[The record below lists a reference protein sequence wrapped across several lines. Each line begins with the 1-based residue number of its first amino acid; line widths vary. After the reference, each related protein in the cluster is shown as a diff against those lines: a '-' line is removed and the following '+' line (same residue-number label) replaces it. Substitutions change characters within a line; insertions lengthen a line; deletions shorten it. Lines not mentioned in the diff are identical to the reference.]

1 MLQNYLEGL
10 ESLSDEA
17 LAVAD
22 FNGDGVVDD
31 EDLTALRSFL
41 NPVIIDGPDVVCA
54 QQDYEFTVKVANGV
68 TLDPQ
73 FRYNT
78 DTSGRSADLE
88 IDDDGVGHGT
98 VSVEWYDLQTNCFTL
113 TAHGTGPN
121 GDTVRGTK
129 TVRVSPE
136 HLYVDGVCGCGA
148 VKIVTVTAPF
158 TITVKKGGSAAP
170 RKTVFELE
178 LVDKWGEKLSFAD
191 DVTVSGTMTT
201 TNGKGDYEGNM
212 TFTGPSQQLRN
223 MLGEGAFV
231 RQVNGGK
238 ANWTYDDT
246 VWGLLL
252 RNVAERAVDD
262 AALEN
267 TVLIFPTSCEKTD
280 DGGLLYSMVDGA
292 NQVEK
297 MTFTNT
303 YTKYTT
309 RPSGNGSN
317 TGTVSSPQTGDNSNL
332 AVWFALLAVSAAGV
346 MGAGVYS
353 KRRRSSR

>member
-1 MLQNYLEGL
+1 MTRSEKIAIKN
-10 ESLSDEA
+10 
-17 LAVAD
+17 
-22 FNGDGVVDD
+22 
-31 EDLTALRSFL
+31 TA
-41 NPVIIDGPDVVCA
+41 PACK
-54 QQDYEFTVKVANGV
+54 KVAH
-68 TLDPQ
+68 L
-73 FRYNT
+73 
-78 DTSGRSADLE
+78 
-88 IDDDGVGHGT
+88 
-98 VSVEWYDLQTNCFTL
+98 LQ
-113 TAHGTGPN
+113 
-121 GDTVRGTK
+121 
-129 TVRVSPE
+129 
-136 HLYVDGVCGCGA
+136 
-148 VKIVTVTAPF
+148 
-158 TITVKKGGSAAP
+158 
-170 RKTVFELE
+170 
-178 LVDKWGEKLSFAD
+178 KL
-191 DVTVSGTMTT
+191 
-201 TNGKGDYEGNM
+201 N
-212 TFTGPSQQLRN
+212 
-223 MLGEGAFV
+223 EGAFV

-267 TVLIFPTSCEKTD
+267 TVLIFPTSCEKTG

-317 TGTVSSPQTGDNSNL
+317 TGTITSPQTGDNSNL